1 MYWGDEKGGLLELLL
16 KNRSLLEL
24 LLWELQLDELQDELQ
39 LEQKQ
44 LLCGLLQELL
54 LELKELLMELSE
66 QHGLTKLEDKQEEEL
81 HGLEQLKQWLRLLE
95 LQETVLSLHEELK
108 ELQDC
113 VDDFEGEDDE
123 QVKDLVL
130 EQQHALQTLD
140 ELQLRLP
147 LSLLLEQ

>member
-39 LEQKQ
+39 LEQEQ

-123 QVKDLVL
+123 QLKDLVL

-140 ELQLRLP
+140 ELELRLP

>member
-39 LEQKQ
+39 LEQEQ

>member
-39 LEQKQ
+39 LEQEQ

-66 QHGLTKLEDKQEEEL
+66 QHGLTKLEDKQEGEL
-81 HGLEQLKQWLRLLE
+81 HGLEQLKQ
-95 LQETVLSLHEELK
+95 
-108 ELQDC
+108 
-113 VDDFEGEDDE
+113 
-123 QVKDLVL
+123 
-130 EQQHALQTLD
+130 
-140 ELQLRLP
+140 
-147 LSLLLEQ
+147 

>member
-1 MYWGDEKGGLLELLL
+1 
-16 KNRSLLEL
+16 
-24 LLWELQLDELQDELQ
+24 
-39 LEQKQ
+39 
-44 LLCGLLQELL
+44 
-54 LELKELLMELSE
+54 MELSE

-123 QVKDLVL
+123 QLKDLVL

>member
-39 LEQKQ
+39 LEQEQ

-123 QVKDLVL
+123 QLKDLVL